1 MSLSANMPYILSHLS
16 LTQQTAMTMGASTKP
31 AIAALTNICTIS
43 FLTPFETWISYEKSI
58 RVHTPI
64 VNSYFQFNFIMSR
77 RFRQPFF
84 FMYQHIPVRI
94 PPRNT
99 RKTNGGAL
107 EAPGNSPIMTLS
119 KDTVAFLSE
128 TLI

>member
-84 FMYQHIPVRI
+84 SCTSIYQLEFPHV
-94 PPRNT
+94 T
-99 RKTNGGAL
+99 HRKL
-107 EAPGNSPIMTLS
+107 
-119 KDTVAFLSE
+119 TVAPWKPQVIPL
-128 TLI
+128 